1 MKNQITKAVNEYKR
15 DVRKNQQKIQS
26 ELNKL
31 NRSTKITTSYT
42 LSVRNLN
49 SLYERVN
56 TSYNEFN
63 ATQEEK
69 KIYNYIEQENANNL
83 IVANAINNPELTESV
98 DTELQDNG
106 IGEKLK
112 NLSID
117 LNNRWIGALFSLN
130 PNNPDATRH
139 FCTSTREI
147 FTDIFDKYAL
157 DQDVFNV
164 FPNCDKTERG
174 NATRKSKIRYFLFKK
189 GIDIKNADEFI
200 DNDIDNILKLY
211 HTLSDGTHGE
221 AGKYNIIQLKAIK
234 KRVEDGI
241 NFLCSIVV

>member
-1 MKNQITKAVNEYKR
+1 MVRTVNMSQFKSKMRQIQNKAERELRQIQRDTERKMKSQITKAVNEYKR
-15 DVRKNQQKIQS
+15 DVRKNQIKIQS

-31 NRSTKITTSYT
+31 NRSSKITTSYT
-42 LSVRNLN
+42 ISVRDLN

-83 IVANAINNPELTESV
+83 TVANAINNPELAESV

-130 PNNPDATRH
+130 PNNLGV
-139 FCTSTREI
+139 S
-147 FTDIFDKYAL
+147 
-157 DQDVFNV
+157 
-164 FPNCDKTERG
+164 
-174 NATRKSKIRYFLFKK
+174 
-189 GIDIKNADEFI
+189 IDI
-200 DNDIDNILKLY
+200 
-211 HTLSDGTHGE
+211 
-221 AGKYNIIQLKAIK
+221 
-234 KRVEDGI
+234 
-241 NFLCSIVV
+241 